1 MPRTVS
7 IDEVV
12 STFSLSYTCAFRI
25 EVHGIIGFFGAFFWE
40 VYRLLERKVLSL
52 PLEVGEVIFIAK
64 VILFLGITSF

>member
-12 STFSLSYTCAFRI
+12 STFFFLIHVRSESKYTALLDFLGR
-25 EVHGIIGFFGAFFWE
+25 FFWE

-52 PLEVGEVIFIAK
+52 PLEVGEMIFIAK